1 MFAPNLPTQS
11 VARLVGS
18 RLIGMD
24 PHPVRC
30 CGQEFVK
37 SRGGGGEARQRTLVV
52 EHGVRFDVGCCT
64 TFIESCY
71 WQIANAESARKL
83 LAVQHTLMFLV
94 SRFGFEQIDLA
105 ITSQLAN
112 QPVASESESERA
124 GDQCQSAVVTRPV
137 NLSRSL
143 LSRVSRHLIE
153 TPSSKY
159 FVSVIAVFRLVD
171 NLLSSRS
178 LT

>member
-30 CGQEFVK
+30 CGHEFVK
-37 SRGGGGEARQRTLVV
+37 SRGGGGGRQRTLVV

-94 SRFGFEQIDLA
+94 SRFGFEHIDLA

-112 QPVASESESERA
+112 QPVASESERA

-137 NLSRSL
+137 NLSFSL